1 MYPQKAKQNLLIFTL
16 NITLNLLTS
25 KALISFSVFS
35 FLFLSAFITSYQYF
49 SKIPSSIVLISALF
63 FCQDQIITLQANPYG

>member
-49 SKIPSSIVLISALF
+49 SKIPSSI
-63 FCQDQIITLQANPYG
+63 